1 MRQGEEADQESI
13 NTMWGNGSPGDF
25 DSPSHG
31 SNPCIVATLTQKVP
45 IICVKN
51 FFSCGNYHKIVVC
64 ILYDKKHC

>member
-45 IICVKN
+45 IICVR
-51 FFSCGNYHKIVVC
+51 NYYSKVV
-64 ILYDKKHC
+64 